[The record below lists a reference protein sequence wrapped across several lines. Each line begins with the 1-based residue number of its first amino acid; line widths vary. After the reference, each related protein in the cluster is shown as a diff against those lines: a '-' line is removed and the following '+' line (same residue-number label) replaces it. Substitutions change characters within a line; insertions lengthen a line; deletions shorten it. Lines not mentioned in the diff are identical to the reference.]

1 MVAAA
6 SSAAAAP
13 HPLSQQNKHTLNPQL
28 SAAAAVSAAFQ
39 PQAAVVTAAAPSAHG
54 SSLFTFTRPR
64 SYSSSSA
71 SSMGATQLASLSLV
85 DHLDMARPAHE
96 EPGRGATIVT
106 TAGHQRSILVQHKVQ
121 HKAQPAVTQMQHHS
135 PSNGQSRN
143 SAISLPITIAPSA
156 VS

>member
-13 HPLSQQNKHTLNPQL
+13 HPLSQQKQHTLYPQL

-39 PQAAVVTAAAPSAHG
+39 PQAAVVTAPSAHG

-106 TAGHQRSILVQHKVQ
+106 TAGHQRSILVQHK
-121 HKAQPAVTQMQHHS
+121 AQPVVTQMQHHS

>member
-106 TAGHQRSILVQHKVQ
+106 TAGHQRSILVQHK
-121 HKAQPAVTQMQHHS
+121 AQPVVTQMQHHS

-156 VS
+156 VSWNM